1 MYAKRTYNHGEFF
14 YPNSARKLSAEII
27 QIILEKTSSANW
39 SHLFALKYNISDP
52 KIFHGYMYAIRTYNH
67 GEFFYP
73 NSARKLS
80 AEVMKLFK

>member
-1 MYAKRTYNHGEFF
+1 MYA
-14 YPNSARKLSAEII
+14 L
-27 QIILEKTSSANW
+27 
-39 SHLFALKYNISDP
+39 
-52 KIFHGYMYAIRTYNH
+52 RTYNH